1 MDTCRSYYLSY
12 KQDDFA
18 ELDAGTRQLDT
29 TDIHYV
35 IPANDNSLIKVRLSV
50 RCWALLRRLRAMP
63 GARAHE
69 QRRSITLSAASRE
82 IISKLIKGWV
92 FAVGAAQ

>member
-35 IPANDNSLIKVRLSV
+35 IPANDNSLTKVRLSV
-50 RCWALLRRLRAMP
+50 RCWALLRRLTACM
-63 GARAHE
+63 ARE
-69 QRRSITLSAASRE
+69 PMSN
-82 IISKLIKGWV
+82 V
-92 FAVGAAQ
+92 AQSPYQPLPER